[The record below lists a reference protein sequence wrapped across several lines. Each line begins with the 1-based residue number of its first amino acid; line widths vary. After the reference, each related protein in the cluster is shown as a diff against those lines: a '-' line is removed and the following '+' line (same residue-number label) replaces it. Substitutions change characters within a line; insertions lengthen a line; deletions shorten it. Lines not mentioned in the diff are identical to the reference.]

1 MVIAFSGGEALMRK
15 DFYEIASHAKKQ
27 HMYVA
32 LASNGTLITDEVAGK
47 LTLAGVDYVEISIDG
62 KDALHHDAMRGIPGA
77 FDRTV
82 SGIRNCIDAGI
93 YTCIATTVTSDNYD
107 QVGEIQQLSEDLGA
121 KRLMLFNF
129 IPTGRGVE
137 IVDKDITPCQREEL
151 LKFLL
156 KMDLDGGHIEVL
168 STAPQIARVAAE
180 DERKK
185 AVPMGHFHLGEGLS
199 GKTRAL
205 ADFIGGCGAGR
216 LYCSVEPT
224 GNIQP
229 CVFLPIT
236 VGNIREKPFLEIW
249 HDSAGA

>member
-27 HMYVA
+27 HMHVA

-62 KDALHHDAMRGIPGA
+62 KNALHHDAMRGIPGA

-156 KMDLDGGHIEVL
+156 NRDLDGGHIEVL
-168 STAPQIARVAAE
+168 STAPQIARVAVE

-224 GNIQP
+224 GNVQP

-249 HDSAGA
+249 HDSAY